1 MCFFSVLD
9 LYSYSRLLANHGE
22 INFDENCYVRGDA
35 QRKTMAEIAF
45 HCQGLL
51 TTNFSGL
58 EHNGNLKQQ
67 SILIRNYNEGKKR
80 SQWRF
85 DTVWSNK
92 VHGIEIMIG
101 PKEHVWFRLA
111 SEACRCVKKEQSH
124 WQWKNNYDGYK
135 KAIASPWSSAH
146 AYALFTAV

>member
-1 MCFFSVLD
+1 MCFFSVLE

-58 EHNGNLKQQ
+58 EHNRNLKQQ
-67 SILIRNYNEGKKR
+67 SILIRNYNEEKKKR
-80 SQWRF
+80 SQ
-85 DTVWSNK
+85 
-92 VHGIEIMIG
+92 
-101 PKEHVWFRLA
+101 
-111 SEACRCVKKEQSH
+111 
-124 WQWKNNYDGYK
+124 
-135 KAIASPWSSAH
+135 
-146 AYALFTAV
+146 